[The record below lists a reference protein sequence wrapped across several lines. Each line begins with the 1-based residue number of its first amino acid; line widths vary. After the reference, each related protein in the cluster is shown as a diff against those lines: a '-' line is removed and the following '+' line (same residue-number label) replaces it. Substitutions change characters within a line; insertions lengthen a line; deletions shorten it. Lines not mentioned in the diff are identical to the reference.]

1 MKPIKLV
8 IDGLNSFE
16 TRQELDFSALGDGV
30 FGIFGKTGS
39 GKSTILDAITL
50 ALYGEVERSKQN
62 IDFIN
67 TKTKRATVEF
77 TFQIFHQIFHKNKNK
92 TYLVKRSFA
101 VKKNGKDV
109 ESNATL
115 FELDGDEKKV
125 VEEGVSKVDNKIFMI
140 LGLGVREFSKCIALP
155 QGEFSAFLKA
165 KPAER
170 TDIMSNIFDLSAYG
184 EKLAGAVKEKVQ
196 EFDKQVAGFTQG
208 LELVSYATDDVL
220 EKAKS
225 DFETSS
231 TNFKVFSDELKIKQ
245 ERFAEMKANK
255 ERQSK
260 LFEVTRELD
269 DLDGKKQEMQDLESE
284 IERHQNA
291 NSIKADYEKLKKLA
305 SDEKEL
311 AEKMS
316 ALNEVK
322 LKVQAEAVSAEN
334 EFNDYKEIYNTKT
347 IELNSKLARFED
359 LKKLDEEQSEL
370 EREKVKIEVQTTE
383 KKKELASLGEKL
395 EFIQLNLSN
404 IEEKIKKIDDFVES
418 NKPDVDLSYA
428 LEQTKGIESEL
439 ILIDDFYKNVE
450 RLVDQT
456 DADLKSVQ
464 EEYNSAISEEKAF
477 QAQREK
483 IQNSIEVAF
492 EDADSTNFKKLRS
505 CDKELEGMHEVD
517 VSVQRIDEMIGK
529 LDLDTENRMATIAS
543 LDEDIQKTQDELSN
557 FEADIVSQEQKV
569 EATREERE
577 EMLGENVVTML
588 SDHLKIGDIC
598 PVCESRVIQKVYGN
612 KVDLSAIEGELQKE
626 ITTLKAKRFDRD
638 KVFVELISLK
648 SRYEFEKAQIE
659 INKSEIK
666 KLEESKNSLY
676 QKYVDNN
683 DDSKENFHKLM
694 ELLTKTADSLED
706 LINLQE
712 SLREAELRVTINKT
726 QAGTKVTIY
735 KNYLESLIDVL
746 YDLQKKR
753 AERELAIYNMQ
764 KEYSNLSEYKKQ
776 IAEGKNIELIID
788 SKKEERGKLRDEQV
802 RINSEHADVQ
812 KQMAGVSASLDV
824 LAEKL
829 DSNAKQL
836 SNVKAKIV
844 TSGVPEGVSLAE
856 EKQETQKALEE
867 LKFNFDNKESK
878 LYSCRENLN
887 RTVQEYEVT
896 SSILDSKRKEIEDL
910 ETSVSSN
917 MINYDFKSNEDLEA
931 NFIDSSILK
940 IKQNKLA
947 DYNSRVKVLEIQ
959 KQELENQI
967 SGTVDDGELTTLE
980 NRIAELDAKVKELS
994 QSVGKT
1000 GADYDRIV
1008 QDNAK
1013 NRELSGKLQTAKNK
1027 LDIAKDLMS
1036 VLKGR
1041 ALAEYIAE
1049 EYLQGITALANEK
1062 LSLLMDGRYTLKFES
1077 KEFVVEDNFSDGLIR
1092 PASTLSGG
1100 ETFLVSLSLALSISE
1115 TISMMSSRSMD
1126 FFFLDEGFGTLD
1138 GELCDAVVSALY
1150 KLESQNLKIGLI
1162 THVKELEEAIKNK
1175 VYVSKDAKGSH
1186 IKIAHSL

>member
-77 TFQIFHQIFHKNKNK
+77 TFQIFHKNKNK

-1013 NRELSGKLQTAKNK
+1013 NRELSGKLQNAKSK

>member
-77 TFQIFHQIFHKNKNK
+77 TFQIFHKNKNK

-910 ETSVSSN
+910 EANVSSN

-1013 NRELSGKLQTAKNK
+1013 NKELSGKLQTAKNK

>member
-77 TFQIFHQIFHKNKNK
+77 TFQIFHKNKNK

-896 SSILDSKRKEIEDL
+896 SSILDAKRKEIEDL

-1013 NRELSGKLQTAKNK
+1013 NKELSGKLQTAKNK